1 MIKHIV
7 MWRFR
12 PEAEGKSKRENMEI
26 VRDRLYALVPIIP
39 EIKKMEVG
47 FDLSGTDASAD
58 LCLITEFESLE
69 TLKIYA
75 EHPEHLKVGGY
86 VRKVVE
92 TRTVLDYEF

>member
-7 MWRFR
+7 MWKFR

-26 VRDRLYALVPIIP
+26 VRDSLYALVPIIP

>member
-1 MIKHIV
+1 MVKHIV

-26 VRDRLYALVPIIP
+26 VRDSLYALVPIIP
-39 EIKKMEVG
+39 EIKKMDVG

>member
-1 MIKHIV
+1 MVKHIV

-26 VRDRLYALVPIIP
+26 VRDSLYALVPIIP

-58 LCLITEFESLE
+58 LCLITEFDSLD

>member
-1 MIKHIV
+1 MVKHIV

-26 VRDRLYALVPIIP
+26 VRDSLYALVPIIP
-39 EIKKMEVG
+39 EIKKMDVG

-58 LCLITEFESLE
+58 LCLITEFDSLD

>member
-1 MIKHIV
+1 MVKHIV

-26 VRDRLYALVPIIP
+26 VRDSLYALVPIIP
-39 EIKKMEVG
+39 EIKKMDVG

-58 LCLITEFESLE
+58 LCLITEFDSLE

>member
-1 MIKHIV
+1 MVKHIV

-26 VRDRLYALVPIIP
+26 VRDSLYSLVPIIP
-39 EIKKMEVG
+39 EIKKMDVG
-47 FDLSGTDASAD
+47 FDLSSNDASAD

>member
-7 MWRFR
+7 MWKFR

-26 VRDRLYALVPIIP
+26 VRDGLYALVPIIP
-39 EIKKMEVG
+39 EIKKMDVG